1 MDALDNFACAQAVT
15 VCSGFGF
22 QEHAQMLMPL
32 LFVPKS
38 SLVTSDGV
46 QRLCWVIEH
55 QLGSQG
61 EGEQS

>member
-1 MDALDNFACAQAVT
+1 M
-15 VCSGFGF
+15 S
-22 QEHAQMLMPL
+22 MPL

-61 EGEQS
+61 EGE